1 MRLPFGVKCA
11 LWDVDRRRTLGR
23 RMLATG
29 ALSAALSLLAA
40 ALQPVVFAAMAFVS
54 GSLTALGAALL
65 FLPRDLVSFDR
76 CLRAAQE
83 WRWD

>member
-1 MRLPFGVKCA
+1 MRLPFGIRCA

-29 ALSAALSLLAA
+29 ALAATLSLLAA
-40 ALQPVVFAAMAFVS
+40 ALQPLVFAAMAFVS

-65 FLPRDLVSFDR
+65 LLPKGLGSFDP
-76 CLRAAQE
+76 CLRGAQE